1 MRKIVL
7 ATRNSGKVGEI
18 KKILEEFDL
27 LSLNEFPEA
36 PEVEETGETLEENA
50 VLKARK
56 IAEHTG
62 MAALADDSGLEV
74 EILGGLP
81 GVRSARF
88 AGGNASYEDNNRK
101 LLELMEGRE
110 NRRAR
115 FRCVIAVCAPPAA
128 AVIREG
134 ACAGRITESPRGKGG
149 FGYDPVFLPDGKDK
163 TFAELSAEEKNSMSH
178 RAAALRKIRDY
189 LAAEFLDCKSSE

>member
-1 MRKIVL
+1 MRRIVL
-7 ATRNSGKVGEI
+7 ATRNIDKVGEI
-18 KKILEEFDL
+18 REILKGFDL
-27 LSLNEFPEA
+27 LSLDEFPGA

-50 VLKARK
+50 VLKAGEISRN
-56 IAEHTG
+56 TG

-88 AGGNASYEDNNRK
+88 AGEDAGYEDNNRELLK
-101 LLELMEGRE
+101 LLAGAK

-115 FRCVIAVCAPPAA
+115 FRCVMALSYPSGETATGEGVCA
-128 AVIREG
+128 G
-134 ACAGRITESPRGKGG
+134 SITESPRGGGG
-149 FGYDPVFLPDGKDK
+149 FGYDPVFLVEGLDK
-163 TFAELSAEEKNSMSH
+163 TFAELAPEEKNLISH

-189 LAAEFLDCKSSE
+189 LKSRCKS